1 MKIFKKIM
9 VVLFAA
15 AFSLSSFAACAEQG
29 QTGGGGGDPTKTQLK
44 IGVYNGGLG
53 WTWAS
58 TLAKKFEEK
67 YADVHFEEGKTGVDV
82 QISPGQKTRYEPD
95 PLITNIQSGKYTQDI
110 FYTAATN
117 HWDFYEKGVAADI
130 TDVLTEKVYDESGNL
145 ASDGNGTMSIYD
157 KMDPYFQKGFKESDG
172 KYHGFPYMDS
182 IVGIVYDHDL
192 LTSRGILHED
202 ADGNVTDYPKTY
214 AEFQEMLDE
223 IQQSGMIGLTYS
235 AQDASFYTTCVYS
248 ALVAQNEGIDAA
260 QLNLTYGGEEG
271 TDYTFPKGAF
281 SASELEEIGG
291 TETAEG
297 QTVKITAANA
307 YLLSHQP
314 GKLDAMEFVEM
325 LFSGGM
331 QYLDP
336 KVSFATQSYSE
347 TQKSFI
353 NSEKL
358 SQEQP
363 DKAQPIAMIV
373 EGEWW
378 ENEARQ
384 HFIDMGT
391 AFGENKY
398 GYGKRDFR
406 FMPLPFSDDA
416 KSDKEVY
423 HSLSSGSI
431 AFVNANSEHKDLA
444 ALWIQFSLQESSLE
458 AFTLETGAVLGYDYD
473 LSAEQK
479 AELTP
484 FARNVYEIRKERDN
498 VVISRHSNA
507 CDFKRYGD
515 AAIVFQCG
523 IGTAKFKAYRFAG
536 TTSKN
541 GNFVGCQVPTERT
554 VARRRRGF
562 ILPALFRKK

>member
-1 MKIFKKIM
+1 M

-67 YADVHFEEGKTGVDV
+67 YADVHFEEGKTGVEV
-82 QISPGQKTRYEPD
+82 QISPGEKTSYEPD
-95 PLITNIQSGKYTQDI
+95 PLITNIQSGNYTQDI

-336 KVSFATQSYSE
+336 KVSFAITVNMTKKVFFSG
-347 TQKSFI
+347 I
-353 NSEKL
+353 NNL
-358 SQEQP
+358 
-363 DKAQPIAMIV
+363 
-373 EGEWW
+373 
-378 ENEARQ
+378 
-384 HFIDMGT
+384 
-391 AFGENKY
+391 
-398 GYGKRDFR
+398 
-406 FMPLPFSDDA
+406 
-416 KSDKEVY
+416 
-423 HSLSSGSI
+423 
-431 AFVNANSEHKDLA
+431 
-444 ALWIQFSLQESSLE
+444 
-458 AFTLETGAVLGYDYD
+458 
-473 LSAEQK
+473 
-479 AELTP
+479 
-484 FARNVYEIRKERDN
+484 
-498 VVISRHSNA
+498 
-507 CDFKRYGD
+507 
-515 AAIVFQCG
+515 
-523 IGTAKFKAYRFAG
+523 
-536 TTSKN
+536 
-541 GNFVGCQVPTERT
+541 
-554 VARRRRGF
+554 
-562 ILPALFRKK
+562 